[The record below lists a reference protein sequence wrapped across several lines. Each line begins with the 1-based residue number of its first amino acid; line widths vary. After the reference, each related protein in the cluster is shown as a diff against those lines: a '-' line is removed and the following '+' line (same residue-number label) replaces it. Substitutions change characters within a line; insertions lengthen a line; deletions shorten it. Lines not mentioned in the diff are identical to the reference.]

1 MEADA
6 HVATIRALSG
16 SGMLGSFLGMARSR
30 LRSPLRYILLVPSLR
45 DRAIFSGLFVSSKTS
60 SSGPS
65 VIHESGY
72 CGMPLQPVIVFIE
85 GAEFRDDEND
95 YRFPV
100 WAGVLPLEVR
110 SRAPAP
116 DDNLVQGVPFPEYV
130 LRYDARLEGRACR
143 LSDRLTGGVADK

>member
-16 SGMLGSFLGMARSR
+16 SGMLGSSLGMAPSR

-85 GAEFRDDEND
+85 GAEWTSATTKMTTDSQCGLVS
-95 YRFPV
+95 YRLRFGPAHPYRMTTWSRVCLFPSTSC
-100 WAGVLPLEVR
+100 AMTLDL
-110 SRAPAP
+110 RAEHAVHPI
-116 DDNLVQGVPFPEYV
+116 
-130 LRYDARLEGRACR
+130 
-143 LSDRLTGGVADK
+143 S